1 MEITSYK
8 TGELP
13 DGALERLVG
22 RVYADQQA
30 YAAALSAELVQQLG
44 PENPFLAHGV
54 RENFLALERNRAVA
68 HACAI
73 TDNRLPAGTG
83 LIGYFEAAE
92 GDAAAAVLGAAC
104 EALAARGVKTVY
116 GPVNDTVWQRYGAC
130 ASGDAPAYGG
140 EPYTPPAYAD
150 YFREGGFE
158 PADLRLTA
166 AVYAD
171 DAGFAAYA
179 DRLAALAAQGF
190 SFTELGPQDLP
201 ARAADL
207 HAVASAVFSASPLF
221 VPSGLDE
228 FLYSAGSQA
237 GRAAG
242 GTVILAGDPQGKPAA
257 FLWGLPD
264 ACSGGKNFIFKTI
277 AVLPEHRGKGLGR
290 ALFSMMDAQAKAWG
304 ARRYLLSTM
313 RAGNAGIE
321 ALAAGGSAPYREY
334 LTFKKELC

>member
-22 RVYADQQA
+22 RVYADQQG
-30 YAAALSAELVQQLG
+30 YAAALSAELVHQLG

-54 RENFLALERNRAVA
+54 RENFLALERNRGVA

-83 LIGYFEAAE
+83 LIGYFEALD
-92 GDAAAAVLGAAC
+92 GDAGTAVLGAAC
-104 EALAARGVKTVY
+104 EALAARGIKTVY
-116 GPVNDTVWQRYGAC
+116 GPVNDTIWQRYGAC
-130 ASGDAPAYGG
+130 ASGGAPAYSG

-150 YFREGGFE
+150 YFREAGFE
-158 PADLRLTA
+158 PADRRITA
-166 AVYAD
+166 SVYAD

-179 DRLAALAAQGF
+179 DKPAALAAQGF
-190 SFTELGPQDLP
+190 SFTECGPQDLP
-201 ARAADL
+201 ARAAGI
-207 HAVASAVFSASPLF
+207 HAAASVVFSASPLF
-221 VPSGLDE
+221 VPAGLDE

-237 GRAAG
+237 GRSSG
-242 GTVILAGDPQGKPAA
+242 GTVILAADAQGRPAA

-290 ALFSMMDAQAKAWG
+290 ALFCMMDACAKAGG

-313 RAGNAGIE
+313 RAGNTGIE
-321 ALAAGGSAPYREY
+321 ALAAGNSAPYREY

>member
-13 DGALERLVG
+13 EGALERLLG

-30 YAAALSAELVQQLG
+30 FAAALSAELVHQLG
-44 PENPFLAHGV
+44 AENPFLAHGV

-73 TDNRLPAGTG
+73 TDGRLPADTG
-83 LIGYFEAAE
+83 LIGYFEAADGE
-92 GDAAAAVLGAAC
+92 AAAAVLEAARA
-104 EALAARGVKTVY
+104 ALAARGVKTVY

-130 ASGDAPAYGG
+130 SSGDAPAYGG
-140 EPYTPPAYAD
+140 EPYTPAAYAD
-150 YFREGGFE
+150 YFREAGFE
-158 PADLRLTA
+158 PADRRATA
-166 AVYAD
+166 SVYAD
-171 DAGFAAYA
+171 EAQFGAGAES
-179 DRLAALAAQGF
+179 RAALEAGGF
-190 SFTELGPQDLP
+190 SFTVLGPQDLP
-201 ARAADL
+201 AKAADI
-207 HAVASAVFSASPLF
+207 HAVAGAVFAGSPLF
-221 VPSGLDE
+221 VPAGLDE

-242 GTVILAGDPQGKPAA
+242 GAVILAADAQGRPAA

-264 ACSGGKNFIFKTI
+264 AFSGGKNFVFKTI

-290 ALFSMMDAQAKAWG
+290 ALFFLMDERAKAGG

-313 RAGNAGIE
+313 REGNSGIA
-321 ALAAGGSAPYREY
+321 ALAARNCAPYREY
-334 LTFKKELC
+334 LTFKKALC